1 VATPFHAELV
11 TPEKVLFSGD
21 VEEVSMRTDEGEI
34 SFLAAHEDYVAAV
47 DITVVRLS
55 VVAGGRPGA
64 PATAASGP
72 ASGAPAG
79 GPAPARP
86 GSGAAGAAGAAG
98 APGGDDEPGVLRAAV
113 HGGFVQVDQSGVVI
127 LASVAELAGE
137 IDVER
142 ARHALETAAQAPST
156 QAGAGAPGG
165 DAQAGAGAQPVASG
179 QGAAAP
185 GQTVLSPAMLALLEP
200 DAPEARA
207 RRAQARLEAAG
218 VA

>member
-55 VVAGGRPGA
+55 VVDGGAHSGGGAGPGA
-64 PATAASGP
+64 RHEG
-72 ASGAPAG
+72 SGAP
-79 GPAPARP
+79 PED
-86 GSGAAGAAGAAG
+86 G
-98 APGGDDEPGVLRAAV
+98 APGGLRAAV
-113 HGGFVQVDQSGVVI
+113 HGGFVQVDLSGVVI
-127 LASVAELAGE
+127 LASVAELADE

-142 ARHALETAAQAPST
+142 ARRALEAASQALTEAPGATSPAGGHAASQSSSADEHGGAEQASVGGPALPGGTALLAAPSPIT
-156 QAGAGAPGG
+156 P
-165 DAQAGAGAQPVASG
+165 
-179 QGAAAP
+179 
-185 GQTVLSPAMLALLEP
+185 SPAMLALLEP
-200 DAPEARA
+200 DAPEVRV